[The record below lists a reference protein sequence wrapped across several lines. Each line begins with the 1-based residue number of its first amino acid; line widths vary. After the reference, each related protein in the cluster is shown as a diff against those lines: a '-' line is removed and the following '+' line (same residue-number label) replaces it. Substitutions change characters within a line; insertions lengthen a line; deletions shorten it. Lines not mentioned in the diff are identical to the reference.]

1 MSAIIELENVSKQ
14 FPGVTALDKV
24 SFSIDSGEIH
34 AIVGENGAGKS
45 TLINILGGQYHAT
58 SGKIKFKGKEVYI
71 KNQAA
76 SLAMG
81 IGIVY
86 QELKLC
92 SNLTA
97 TENIFL
103 GQERD
108 QNGKQIPWSK
118 LDMCAK
124 GLIEKLGGKFS
135 TSAKLQNLSLAEQQL
150 VEIARALSR
159 NAEVIIMDE
168 PTSSLTIKES
178 ESLFEILQLLKTQGK
193 TIIYISHRMEEVF
206 ALSNRISVLRDGKYL
221 GTYAKD
227 EIKPNQVISLI
238 AGKEMAHD
246 LEQRNIKNRSPE
258 EKPILEIR
266 AYSRQGIFN
275 NLNLSLYP
283 GEILGIYGLQGSGRT
298 ELLEAMFG
306 LAQPTSGEMLYK
318 GKSIQNKSTRE
329 AIRRGFAMVTENR
342 LKDGFF
348 SKMSILGNVCSVCSI
363 CKTDKSGLW
372 LNIKRMTGY
381 TDTVMKKLS
390 VHASS
395 QEQLISQL
403 SGGNQ
408 QKVILGK
415 WLTSKPAVL
424 FVDEPTRGVDVGA
437 KTEIFSILRKLSA
450 DGLPIL
456 LVSSELSEIIAQ
468 SNRILVMKEGAF
480 VAEFNAKEVTKEKII
495 QAAI

>member
-1 MSAIIELENVSKQ
+1 MKHIIELENISKQ
-14 FPGVTALDKV
+14 FPGVTALQDV
-24 SFSIDSGEIH
+24 SFSIDVGEIH

-45 TLINILGGQYHAT
+45 TLINILGGQYAAT
-58 SGKIKFKGKEVYI
+58 TGKIKYKEKEVHI
-71 KNQAA
+71 KNQAD

-92 SNLTA
+92 GNLTV

-108 QNGKQIPWSK
+108 RNKKKIPWQK
-118 LDMCAK
+118 LDKTAK
-124 GLIEKLGGKFS
+124 DLIEKLGGKFS
-135 TSAKLQNLSLAEQQL
+135 TSEKLRHLSLAEQQL

-159 NAEVIIMDE
+159 NADVLIMDE
-168 PTSSLTIKES
+168 PTSSLTVRES
-178 ESLFEILQLLKTQGK
+178 ENLFKLMVSLKQQGK

-206 ALSNRISVLRDGKYL
+206 ALSDRISVLRDGKYL
-221 GTYAKD
+221 GTFAKD
-227 EIKPNQVISLI
+227 EITQNQIVSLI
-238 AGKEMAHD
+238 AGKEMAQD
-246 LEQRNIKNRSPE
+246 LASRNIKAGQPNAQPV
-258 EKPILEIR
+258 LEIR
-266 AYSRQGIFN
+266 NYSRDGAFR

-298 ELLEAMFG
+298 EFLETMFG
-306 LAQPTSGEMLYK
+306 LAQPADGEMLYK
-318 GKSIQNKSTRE
+318 GKIIKNKNTKE
-329 AIRRGFAMVTENR
+329 AIRRGFAMIGENR

-348 SKMSILGNVCSVCSI
+348 GKMSIKDNICSVCTVR
-363 CKTDKSGLW
+363 KTDKSHIR
-372 LNIKRMTGY
+372 LNQKLLAEY
-381 TDTVMKKLS
+381 ADNVMQKLS
-390 VHASS
+390 VKAANR
-395 QEQLISQL
+395 EQLISQL

-408 QKVILGK
+408 QKVIIGK
-415 WLTSKPAVL
+415 WLTSKPSVL

-480 VAEFNAKEVTKEKII
+480 VAEFDAKEVTKEKII